1 LKNFELLFEVIPNY
15 PGLNISIIN
24 ESYDSC
30 VDKLVDFCIG
40 IEANLYIKTLN
51 ELNIKVEKNIYVE
64 NFSFEQA
71 RYNKKSLQ
79 YDFMFLCAQNQSTL
93 DLSEVFKKCYRVIK
107 NAANLF
113 ILCKKKKCQDMM
125 ELLEE
130 TNYVAISTIELNA
143 DYEIVCAKKMHGWR
157 KV

>member
-1 LKNFELLFEVIPNY
+1 MKNFELLFDVIPNY
-15 PGLNISIIN
+15 PGLNISIIS
-24 ESYDSC
+24 EKQDSC
-30 VDKLVDFCIG
+30 VKKLIEFCLEK
-40 IEANLYIKTLN
+40 EANLYIKTTS
-51 ELNIKVEKNIYVE
+51 ELNIEKNENTNVEK
-64 NFSFEQA
+64 FSFKQS

-79 YDFMFLCAQNQSTL
+79 YDFMFLCIDIS
-93 DLSEVFKKCYRVIK
+93 DRDDIDEIFKKIYRVMK

-113 ILCKKKKCQDMM
+113 VLCKKEKSQEMM

-130 TNYVAISTIELNA
+130 TNYVAINTIELNS